1 MTTNVIQSE
10 QRESGRIGFVTNQL
24 SQGIRSCELALSSA
38 SARAWEDKIKNAQKA
53 HYTAIRFVHRFNISE
68 HEAHRINQRITH
80 LKTLLDELK

>member
-1 MTTNVIQSE
+1 MTTNVMQSE
-10 QRESGRIGFVTNQL
+10 QRESGRIGFLTNQL

-38 SARAWEDKIKNAQKA
+38 SVRAWEDRIRNAQKA
-53 HYTAIRFVHRFNISE
+53 HYRAIRFVHRFNISE